1 MFNTKEKE
9 IKKAI
14 DMAWLSPT
22 EEQKM
27 FQELYFPNGKPTVD
41 EFIKTISNLV
51 KKQIDIQGGD

>member
-14 DMAWLSPT
+14 DMAWEKPT